1 MAEPRR
7 VAALDAR
14 RRELA
19 DVGARAIPL
28 RSQVSVRADEDAA
41 SALGLPID
49 PNTWSGV
56 DRGEALWLGP
66 DEWLVVSETE
76 PADTIVDDARRR
88 LAGHDHSVVDVSA
101 NRVVIELTGP
111 RRIELLDAGCG
122 IDLHPRAWGEGA
134 CAQTFLAN
142 VAVLL
147 QERNDATRVFLRPS
161 FAGYLV
167 TWLAHVATDL
177 AEG

>member
-7 VAALDAR
+7 VTALDTR
-14 RRELA
+14 ERELA
-19 DVGARAIPL
+19 GVGARAIL
-28 RSQVSVRADEDAA
+28 LGSQISVRADAG
-41 SALGLPID
+41 SAGDLGLPTD

-56 DRGEALWLGP
+56 DGRDALWLGP

-76 PADTIVDDARRR
+76 PADTIVDDVRRR
-88 LAGHDHSVVDVSA
+88 LAGRHHSVVDVSA
-101 NRVVIELTGP
+101 NRVMIELTGP
-111 RRIELLDAGCG
+111 RRTELLQAGCG
-122 IDLHPRAWGEGA
+122 IDLHPRAWREGT
-134 CAQTFLAN
+134 CAQTLLAN

-161 FAGYLV
+161 FAGHLV
-167 TWLAHVATDL
+167 TWLARVAADF